1 MEKENFYTTIK
12 NSAIIADI
20 YYVSHS
26 CFYNGVNLFSQYR
39 VRPIERI
46 STRYY
51 IPNFG
56 LKKSIFFRH
65 YKQTIETETLSSYN
79 CFDDKLAVIEE

>member
-46 STRYY
+46 STRDH
-51 IPNFG
+51 ISNFG
-56 LKKSIFFRH
+56 FKKSIFFSR

-79 CFDDKLAVIEE
+79 CFDDQVVIIEE